1 MKIIIIICLIILI
14 IIPYTRLIIFNPLKT
29 IYYAIVD
36 TIKYFRY
43 KLYNKAKSGSMV
55 AYCGHFGKGKTLSMV
70 YDVVKNYKRY
80 NNKKFFDG
88 KEWKTNKVIIL
99 SNVVLTIPY
108 IHLSNA
114 KQITS
119 YFEELKKIDDKFHYI
134 VYVCIDEASVVFN
147 SRNFKDNINPLLL
160 NSILTCRHY
169 NASIFY
175 TSQKFKLVDAL
186 LRSVTQDVC
195 MCGKIWR
202 LARYKVYEAD
212 SVENCVDVG
221 MLKPKKT
228 KGYFCSS
235 HVYAQYDT
243 LATVD
248 NLQKA
253 YSVKD
258 LLSSADILTS
268 LQGDGNILVNINQ
281 NKKGLLRRMSR

>member
-1 MKIIIIICLIILI
+1 MKILIVIVCIILMF
-14 IIPYTRLIIFNPLKT
+14 IPYTRLILLNPLKSL
-29 IYYAIVD
+29 YYAIVD
-36 TIKYFRY
+36 IIKYFRY
-43 KLYNKAKSGSMV
+43 KLYNKAKSGSMI

-80 NNKKFFDG
+80 NNKKWYNGD
-88 KEWKTNKVIIL
+88 EWKINKVIIL

-108 IHLSNA
+108 IHLDNA

-119 YFEELKKIDDKFHYI
+119 YFEELKKINDKYNYI

-147 SRNFKDNINPLLL
+147 SRNFKENINPLLL

-186 LRSVTQDVC
+186 LRSVTQEVFQ
-195 MCGKIWR
+195 CGKVWR

-212 SVENCVDVG
+212 VVENCVDIG
-221 MLKPKKT
+221 TLKPKRSR
-228 KGYFCSS
+228 GYFCSNR
-235 HVYAQYDT
+235 VYSNYDT

-248 NLQKA
+248 NLQKT
-253 YSVKD
+253 YTVKD
-258 LLSSADILTS
+258 LISSDEILTCI
-268 LQGDGNILVNINQ
+268 QGEGNLSINVNLK
-281 NKKGLLRRMSR
+281 KKGLLRRLSN

>member
-1 MKIIIIICLIILI
+1 MKIIIIIFLIILI
-14 IIPYTRLIIFNPLKT
+14 IIPYTRLIIFNPFKT
-29 IYYAIVD
+29 IYYVIVD

-70 YDVVKNYKRY
+70 NDVVNNYKKY
-80 NNKKFFDG
+80 NNKKWFNG

-119 YFEELKKIDDKFHYI
+119 YFEELKKVNDKYHYI

-195 MCGKIWR
+195 QCGKIWR
-202 LARYKVYEAD
+202 LSRYKVYEAD
-212 SVENCVDVG
+212 TVENCVDLST
-221 MLKPKKT
+221 LKPKNT
-228 KGYFCSS
+228 KGYFCSNR
-235 HVYAQYDT
+235 VYGQYDT
-243 LATVD
+243 FATVD

-253 YSVKD
+253 YTVND
-258 LLSSADILTS
+258 LLSGADILTS
-268 LQGDGNILVNINQ
+268 LQGDGNISVKFDI
-281 NKKGLLRRMSR
+281 KKKRLFSR

>member
-1 MKIIIIICLIILI
+1 MKIIIIICLIVLI
-14 IIPYTRLIIFNPLKT
+14 IIPYTRLIIFNPFKSL
-29 IYYAIVD
+29 YYAIVD

-70 YDVVKNYKRY
+70 NDIVNNYKKY
-80 NNKKFFDG
+80 NNKKWFDG
-88 KEWKTNKVIIL
+88 KEWKQNKVVIL
-99 SNVVLTIPY
+99 SNVVLNIPY
-108 IHLSNA
+108 IHLNNA

-119 YFEELKKIDDKFHYI
+119 YFEELKKVNDKFHYI

-186 LRSVTQDVC
+186 LRSVTQEVC
-195 MCGKIWR
+195 LCNKIWR

-212 SVENCVDVG
+212 TVENCVDLST
-221 MLKPKKT
+221 LKPKKT
-228 KGYFCSS
+228 KTYFCSNS
-235 HVYAQYDT
+235 VYSQYDT
-243 LATVD
+243 FATVD
-248 NLQKA
+248 NLQKN
-253 YSVKD
+253 YSVND
-258 LLSSADILTS
+258 LLSSSDILSS
-268 LQGDGNILVNINQ
+268 LQGDCSISINVKP
-281 NKKGLLRRMSR
+281 KKKRLFSR